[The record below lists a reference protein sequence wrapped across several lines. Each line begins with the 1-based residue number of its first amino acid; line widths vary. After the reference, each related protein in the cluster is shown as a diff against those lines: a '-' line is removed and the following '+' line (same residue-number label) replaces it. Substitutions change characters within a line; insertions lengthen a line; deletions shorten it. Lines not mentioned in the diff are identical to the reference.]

1 MRSLTL
7 HICSGWASLASA
19 WQRAPAHGRVRSQRQ
34 GVCPA
39 PEACSVWGRRPSPPT
54 RACRA
59 LPAPHR
65 GVALLL
71 RESLLLWKVQL
82 LTLPSPTRG
91 SCPRPHSPETP
102 TADSQ
107 VRCTEGALNQL
118 VGKRGNRGQSFV
130 LMNSAFYYLSLLLPN
145 EMLSIAGI
153 VLESILGTQRHI
165 SNHSCTNVCANFL
178 ESCNGKRRPFVE
190 NRSPFHQNVP
200 FKIQS

>member
-1 MRSLTL
+1 MHQGSGLQCMNLGAGGANMRSLTL

-91 SCPRPHSPETP
+91 SCPRPHSPEMP

-107 VRCTEGALNQL
+107 NNKCAAL
-118 VGKRGNRGQSFV
+118 RG
-130 LMNSAFYYLSLLLPN
+130 L
-145 EMLSIAGI
+145 
-153 VLESILGTQRHI
+153 
-165 SNHSCTNVCANFL
+165 
-178 ESCNGKRRPFVE
+178 
-190 NRSPFHQNVP
+190 
-200 FKIQS
+200 